1 METKITQGI
10 FIRLIEN
17 YSDEL
22 TKLSKISSIVSGNE
36 LYKKFE
42 VIQLFKTKQKDNTER
57 EIYKI
62 LLTVEYAYD
71 ALNLIEKYC
80 DNGSSNRYNQSYPR
94 GPKYYI
100 NRHPERR
107 EYEGVPLD
115 QKAQKIKIK
124 GMDFYNILEITNT
137 YWTTNSYNLFLK
149 KHTNSKSSTDSKKFW
164 FIPRPPHALERYEQE
179 MGKPYDGDD

>member
-1 METKITQGI
+1 MEPKITQGI

-17 YSDEL
+17 YSEER
-22 TKLSKISSIVSGNE
+22 TKLSKISSIVRGNE

-42 VIQLFKTKQKDNTER
+42 VIQLFKAKQKDNTER

-62 LLTVEYAYD
+62 VLTVEYAYD

-80 DNGSSNRYNQSYPR
+80 DNGYSNRYTQSYPR

-115 QKAQKIKIK
+115 QKATKIKIK
-124 GMDFYNILEITNT
+124 GMDFYNILEITNSAS
-137 YWTTNSYNLFLK
+137 TN
-149 KHTNSKSSTDSKKFW
+149 SKKFW
-164 FIPRPPHALERYEQE
+164 FIPAYKARGQGVNHRCVLTWQE
-179 MGKPYDGDD
+179 